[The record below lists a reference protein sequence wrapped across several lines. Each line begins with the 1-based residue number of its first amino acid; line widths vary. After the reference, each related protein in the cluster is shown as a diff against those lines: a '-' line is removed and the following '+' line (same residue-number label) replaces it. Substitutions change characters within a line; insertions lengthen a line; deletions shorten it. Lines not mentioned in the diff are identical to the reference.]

1 MKLNRLFV
9 ALGASAAVLALAPVG
24 QAAPSPDV
32 VERSQAPTAE
42 VDAYWTPER
51 IAEAVAN
58 PMPMPTP
65 DGAPAAPQAGA
76 RDLIQK
82 VPGPYSSEKL
92 RSMGR
97 LLFTTGGR
105 NSSCSATSVEAA
117 NKNLVWTAAHCVHYG
132 GVAAE
137 NITFLPGFLNNEKPY
152 GTWPAKKTFIP
163 QGWISSSGN
172 DFSLDYAGFSV
183 ESQGGKS
190 LTDTVGAKGVVFDD
204 KKSQKTD
211 MYGYPAESPYTGQEM
226 YTCSG
231 ISATVQTFDAK
242 IACNGIGGQSGG
254 AWLNSSDKVWAVNSR
269 SDRRTVTYGTLFDS
283 KAKQLYDQAGA

>member
-9 ALGASAAVLALAPVG
+9 ALGASAAVFALAPAG
-24 QAAPSPDV
+24 QAAPNPDV
-32 VERSQAPTAE
+32 VERAQAPSSE

-51 IAEAVAN
+51 IADALAN

-65 DGAPAAPQAGA
+65 DGSPSAPDAGERA
-76 RDLIQK
+76 LIQK
-82 VPGPYSSEKL
+82 VPGPYTSAKL

-117 NKNLVWTAAHCVHYG
+117 NKNLVWTAAHCVHYN
-132 GVAAE
+132 GVAAQ
-137 NITFLPGFLNNEKPY
+137 NVTFLPGFLNNEKPY

-163 QGWISSSGN
+163 QTWISSGGQ
-172 DFSLDYAGFSV
+172 DFSVDYAGFSV
-183 ESQGGKS
+183 ESQGGKT
-190 LTDTVGAKGVVFDD
+190 LTDTVGAKGVVFED
-204 KKSQKTD
+204 KKNQNTD

-231 ISATVQTFDAK
+231 IAATVQTFDAK

-254 AWLNSSDKVWAVNSR
+254 AWLNAQDKVWAVNSR
-269 SDRRTVTYGTLFDS
+269 SDRRTVTYGTLFDA
-283 KAKQLYDQAGA
+283 KAKQLYQQAGA